1 MIRRA
6 NSWLLMMAVIS
17 LPLMLPGNAL
27 AQKGKGKKKPAAEPP
42 PAAPAPAP
50 AEPKADEPEIDMTKP
65 DEAKPEEKPADTTGG
80 EDMGKAAD
88 PELDMTQPEETPA
101 EAKAAKD
108 DKDLK
113 LGETRGSWQDIV
125 VVVRKP
131 FLKMNR
137 LELMPSVGITINDNM
152 IQHYELNGQINYY
165 LTDVLAVGV
174 EGQYFVKNFLETYD
188 LVARQDRRLP
198 TINKYNYGAA
208 LNFHYVPI
216 YAKFSILNKKIV
228 HLETLFTAGVGITQ
242 SEVIPRDPALPAWTN
257 SLITPNVGLTFR
269 VFVADW
275 VTLNLGFKDYIF
287 IDKFEDVNRSED
299 QACAASVT
307 CSQDHASGKLIN
319 HVMFSAGLSFWF
331 PTSFRYTTFR

>member
-6 NSWLLMMAVIS
+6 NSWLVMLAVVS
-17 LPLMLPGNAL
+17 LPLMLPPLSSDAW
-27 AQKGKGKKKPAAEPP
+27 AQKGKKKAPAPAPKPAE
-42 PAAPAPAP
+42 PAP
-50 AEPKADEPEIDMTKP
+50 AEPKPAEPEIDMTQP
-65 DEAKPEEKPADTTGG
+65 EEAKPEEAKPSDTG
-80 EDMGKAAD
+80 EGDMGKAGD
-88 PELDMTQPEETPA
+88 PELDMTQPETAAET
-101 EAKAAKD
+101 KAGKD
-108 DKDLK
+108 EKDLK

-137 LELMPSVGITINDNM
+137 LELMPSVGLTINDNM

-216 YAKFSILNKKIV
+216 YAKFSMLNKKIV
-228 HLETLFTAGVGITQ
+228 HLETLFTAGVGMTQ

-257 SLITPNVGLTFR
+257 TLITPNVGLTFR

-287 IDKFEDVNRSED
+287 IDKFENVRRSED
-299 QACAASVT
+299 QMCALSVQ
-307 CSQDHASGKLIN
+307 CSQDQASGKLIN

>member
-6 NSWLLMMAVIS
+6 NTWLLMIAVVVS
-17 LPLMLPGNAL
+17 LPTASAW
-27 AQKGKGKKKPAAEPP
+27 AQKGKKKAPAPEPKPAQ
-42 PAAPAPAP
+42 PAP
-50 AEPKADEPEIDMTKP
+50 AEPKADEPEIDMTQP
-65 DEAKPEEKPADTTGG
+65 EPAKPEG
-80 EDMGKAAD
+80 GKAEAGAEGDIGKAGD
-88 PELDMTQPEETPA
+88 PEIDMTQPEAA
-101 EAKAAKD
+101 EPKGAKD

-113 LGETRGSWQDIV
+113 LTDTRGSWQDIV
-125 VVVRKP
+125 VVIRKP

-137 LELMPSVGITINDNM
+137 LELMPSVGLTINDNM
-152 IQHYELNGQINYY
+152 IRHYELNGQMNYY

-216 YAKFSILNKKIV
+216 YAKFSMLNKKIV
-228 HLETLFTAGVGITQ
+228 HLETLFTAGVGVTQ
-242 SEVIPRDPALPAWTN
+242 SEIIPRDPALPSWTN
-257 SLITPNVGLTFR
+257 LLITPNVGVTFR

-287 IDKFEDVNRSED
+287 IDKFEAVDRSLASNHMCAID
-299 QACAASVT
+299 AACSEE
-307 CSQDHASGKLIN
+307 HANGKLIN

>member
-6 NSWLLMMAVIS
+6 NSWLLMMAVIA
-17 LPLMLPGNAL
+17 LPMMVPSEAW
-27 AQKGKGKKKPAAEPP
+27 AQKGKKKKE
-42 PAAPAPAP
+42 PAPAP
-50 AEPKADEPEIDMTKP
+50 KPAEPAPAQPPKAEEPEIEITP
-65 DEAKPEEKPADTTGG
+65 DEAAKPAEQPSGQTGTG
-80 EDMGKAAD
+80 EENIGSATD
-88 PELDMTQPEETPA
+88 PELDLTKEEP
-101 EAKAAKD
+101 KGAKD

-113 LGETRGSWQDIV
+113 LSETRGSWQDIV

-137 LELMPSVGITINDNM
+137 LELWPSAGITINDNM
-152 IQHYELNGQINYY
+152 IQHYELNGQINYH

-208 LNFHYVPI
+208 LNFHYVPM
-216 YAKFSILNKKIV
+216 YAKFSMLNHKIV
-228 HLETLFTAGVGITQ
+228 HLETLFTAGVGLTQ
-242 SEVIPRDPALPAWTN
+242 SEIIPRDPAFPAWTN
-257 SLITPNVGLTFR
+257 LLITPNVGLTFR
-269 VFVADW
+269 VFVAEW

-287 IDKFEDVNRSED
+287 VDKFEDVKRSMD
-299 QACAASVT
+299 PDCAASVE
-307 CSQDHASGKLIN
+307 CSQDRANGKLIN